1 MDFDSRRF
9 DRILMGR
16 TKFYNELTDQWEHL
30 DLAPRGATGPTGP
43 SGGPTGVTGATGPQG
58 SSGTPGSPG
67 GATGST
73 GPRGF
78 TGPQGATGAG
88 ATGPTGLSG
97 PTGATGPQ
105 GATGVGGGGDMLL
118 GIAQIV
124 TAPKTFNA
132 GTLLDKGSAVHNVK
146 AYGAVGNDAVND
158 TVAIQAAINAANV
171 AGGGAVYFPNGAY
184 LIDDVLTLYPSVS
197 LIGTGPAASFIRQT
211 STTDHAVS
219 LTSGSVLDARLA
231 ISHLGFVGPASGS
244 GNGINISGAPL
255 AFVSIE
261 DVSVLEF
268 GSSGVYLGGAIVSSL
283 DKVISTG
290 NLEHGIFLDGTA
302 SFTTSVALNAC
313 YANNNNKAGIYLKK
327 ATYCSMAGCASDN
340 NGIGYYLLSTF
351 GTSLN
356 GCGAESSK
364 SHSEA
369 GYTGI
374 SFKIEGDMTFGSAA
388 TMIDGCYS
396 YDAYQYGYWVTGTSK
411 GVTLASSQDSTL
423 HAGATASLLTDVG
436 TYTILSGCTFG
447 GTLTQNGAV
456 TTLVDDAGV
465 STIPDIRNLTINTQ
479 ALRDENSKNAIVMD
493 ANPAAVNYLL
503 LRPATTGQ
511 AIALTATGSDTDV
524 YLDLKTK
531 GAGTVRA
538 NGTDLEVVASGNGLV
553 LRSPDAN
560 RWRVTVSN
568 AGVLSTT
575 LI

>member
-1 MDFDSRRF
+1 MSRA
-9 DRILMGR
+9 
-16 TKFYNELTDQWEHL
+16 KFYNELTDQWEHL
-30 DLAPRGATGPTGP
+30 DIAPRGATGPTGP
-43 SGGPTGVTGATGPQG
+43 SGGPTGVTGATGPIG
-58 SSGTPGSPG
+58 ASGTPGSPG
-67 GATGST
+67 GATGAT

-78 TGPQGATGAG
+78 TGPQGATGSGATGPVGVDGATGSTGPAG
-88 ATGPTGLSG
+88 ATG
-97 PTGATGPQ
+97 A
-105 GATGVGGGGDMLL
+105 GGGGDMLL
-118 GIAQIV
+118 GTAQVI

-132 GTLLDKGSAVHNVK
+132 GTLMDKGSAVHNVK
-146 AYGAVGNDAVND
+146 AYGAMGNDAVND

-268 GSSGVYLGGAIVSSL
+268 GATGVYLGGAIVSSL

-313 YANNNNKAGIYLKK
+313 YANNNNMAGIYLKK

-351 GTSLN
+351 GTALN

-364 SHSEA
+364 PHAIS

-374 SFKIEGDMTFGSAA
+374 SFKIEGDVTFGSAA
-388 TMIDGCYS
+388 TMISGCYS
-396 YDAYQYGYWVTGTSK
+396 YDAYDLGYWITGTAK

-436 TYTILSGCTFG
+436 TYADLIGSTFG
-447 GTLTQNGAV
+447 GTQTTNGVV
-456 TTLVDDAGV
+456 TVLVDDAGV
-465 STIPDIRNLTINTQ
+465 STLPDIRNVTINTQ
-479 ALRDENSKNAIVMD
+479 ALRDENSVDALVMD
-493 ANPAAVNYLL
+493 ANAAGVNHLL
-503 LRPATTGQ
+503 LRPASTGQ
-511 AIALTATGSDTDV
+511 AVSLTADGSDTDV
-524 YLDLKTK
+524 YFDLKTK
-531 GAGTVRA
+531 GVGTVRA
-538 NGTDLEVVASGNGLV
+538 NGTDLEVIASGNGLV
-553 LRSPDAN
+553 LRSPDSN
-560 RWRVTVSN
+560 RWRVKVSN
-568 AGVLSTT
+568 AGVLSVT